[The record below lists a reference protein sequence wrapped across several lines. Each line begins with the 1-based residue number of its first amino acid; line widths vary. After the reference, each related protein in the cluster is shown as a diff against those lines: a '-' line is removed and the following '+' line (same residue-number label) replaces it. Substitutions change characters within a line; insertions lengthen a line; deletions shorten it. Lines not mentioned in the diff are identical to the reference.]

1 MKAQDVFNNRSAA
14 FSRSPQ
20 KRSRYIPRNR
30 AAEFSDL
37 TKGAMDCRI
46 SLCGTWSF
54 CLFDGISEID
64 HRLIEASHDLSEFE
78 KIDLPKSLLRE
89 EGLPF
94 CFPDI
99 PDTAKTALF
108 CRDVDVDFSGQKT
121 FLVFEGFTGDLAVF
135 INGIEAGFSSGGGN
149 LCEFDVT
156 RFLSPGKNRFC
167 IVLLSVCKQSFF
179 KSVLQRNFFGIT
191 EPFYLLTREKSH
203 ICDLVLETS
212 LSEGFGQGTV
222 TAALSG
228 DFLSAGKCRLFDEY
242 GEVVSSGDFDEDGKA
257 ELCLNYPRLWSTE
270 QPDLYLFEAEI
281 CGEYIYKYIGFKH
294 IDIDINEG
302 LRLNGRKFRFHGGV
316 YDPIGKT
323 DSEVKNDIL
332 TLKQNHVDAIAIK
345 GGDHLDRLLSLCDR
359 YGVLAIADV
368 GISSEAFDG
377 AGSRRIYD
385 DGTIFPIIEEEIAGR
400 IILIRSHTCLAGIGF
415 FDFCGDGKNVYDAI
429 SLCKDLCGA
438 PIFYAGEP
446 ADTVRSSSFEQR
458 PDIYFTD
465 RSLKS
470 FGDPFAGK
478 KPVAVLGEAPETD
491 DIRVLGAFDLCPF
504 EHLWQLK
511 AAHPFFK
518 VDEIDAGSG
527 DFYITNL
534 FGFCYL
540 SHLECSFEVTS
551 RGKITAKG
559 FVGALPLS
567 PGKCEKVH
575 VDFVLPKGD
584 ENYIRFEFKRLG
596 DCKWAKDGFSEGSVQ
611 FKLPDRP
618 YRHTGEDEADD
629 GPQEFDLFDMTDG
642 GESISAKDIGSAAD
656 AARSGAPKTD
666 ETDGKVVISGKD
678 FKYVFSK
685 LSGSFELLE
694 HKGKNI
700 CSSPLKLK
708 IFCNE
713 RLLPAF
719 CSAELSVDGELAVI
733 RSEAVYMAEGQ
744 SGKQSFVAVWCIDKM
759 GRISLDC
766 SVPSGDFE
774 TDGIGLDLGLKS
786 TDFVYFGRGEKSG
799 YTGIF
804 RTKGDSRR
812 LIRCCLFDKIKR
824 PLCVFCSDRMT
835 VETKDGL
842 ATFSAGH
849 FDGERGLCELSLC
862 ICPDREGRLLFE

>member
-37 TKGAMDCRI
+37 TKGAVDRRI

-64 HRLIEASHDLSEFE
+64 DRLIEASHDLSEFE

-167 IVLLSVCKQSFF
+167 IVLLSVCRQSFF

-385 DGTIFPIIEEEIAGR
+385 DGTLFPIIEEEIAGR

-470 FGDPFAGK
+470 FDDPFAGK

-504 EHLWQLK
+504 EHLGSLK
-511 AAHPFFK
+511 PP
-518 VDEIDAGSG
+518 IPS
-527 DFYITNL
+527 L
-534 FGFCYL
+534 
-540 SHLECSFEVTS
+540 
-551 RGKITAKG
+551 
-559 FVGALPLS
+559 
-567 PGKCEKVH
+567 
-575 VDFVLPKGD
+575 
-584 ENYIRFEFKRLG
+584 RL
-596 DCKWAKDGFSEGSVQ
+596 
-611 FKLPDRP
+611 
-618 YRHTGEDEADD
+618 
-629 GPQEFDLFDMTDG
+629 M
-642 GESISAKDIGSAAD
+642 
-656 AARSGAPKTD
+656 
-666 ETDGKVVISGKD
+666 
-678 FKYVFSK
+678 
-685 LSGSFELLE
+685 
-694 HKGKNI
+694 
-700 CSSPLKLK
+700 
-708 IFCNE
+708 
-713 RLLPAF
+713 
-719 CSAELSVDGELAVI
+719 
-733 RSEAVYMAEGQ
+733 
-744 SGKQSFVAVWCIDKM
+744 
-759 GRISLDC
+759 
-766 SVPSGDFE
+766 
-774 TDGIGLDLGLKS
+774 KS
-786 TDFVYFGRGEKSG
+786 TR
-799 YTGIF
+799 
-804 RTKGDSRR
+804 
-812 LIRCCLFDKIKR
+812 
-824 PLCVFCSDRMT
+824 
-835 VETKDGL
+835 
-842 ATFSAGH
+842 
-849 FDGERGLCELSLC
+849 
-862 ICPDREGRLLFE
+862 DREIFI